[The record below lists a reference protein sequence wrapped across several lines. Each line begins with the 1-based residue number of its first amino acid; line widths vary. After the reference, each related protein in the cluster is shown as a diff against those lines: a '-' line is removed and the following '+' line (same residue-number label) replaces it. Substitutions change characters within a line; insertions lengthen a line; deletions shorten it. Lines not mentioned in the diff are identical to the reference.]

1 MDSHSLTLTHAHT
14 HARLHLTA
22 IMWTQ
27 YWREINSNTHL
38 LTVTH
43 TRTFAPD
50 SNNVDPIREKW
61 ILHSL
66 TRTLTH
72 TYSHNAHLLA
82 IIHAHVREPDHCKH
96 SAGARWV
103 KIAHLFLTR
112 NVYKICKH
120 ERF

>member
-1 MDSHSLTLTHAHT
+1 
-14 HARLHLTA
+14 
-22 IMWTQ
+22 MWTQ
-27 YWREINSNTHL
+27 YGREINSNTHL
-38 LTVTH
+38 LTLTH

-82 IIHAHVREPDHCKH
+82 IIHAHVREPD
-96 SAGARWV
+96 
-103 KIAHLFLTR
+103 IASILPVR
-112 NVYKICKH
+112 DG
-120 ERF
+120 